1 MMRRTSLVLRHAAH
15 TAFALLAL
23 SAATAQAQS
32 PATPIRIGHTAALS
46 GPAAA
51 YGQLARTNAA
61 FFRMVNEQGGVNG
74 RTIELVVADDE
85 YVPNKSFEAVRKMV
99 EQDKVLLMYGSFGTP
114 TNSAQAPYLNR
125 QKVPHLF
132 LGTGADK
139 WGDHKSLPWSMGFQ
153 PSFRHEAQIYAK
165 RILQN
170 TPQAK
175 IGVLHQ
181 NDDFGRDYLK
191 GVQDVLGKE
200 KAGQLVKVVSYETS
214 DATVDSQVVSLQAA
228 GAEVIVLAA
237 IPKFAGQAIRKAY
250 DMNWNTTMY
259 VALGAANFPATT
271 DSAKNRTAVTLI
283 SGSFAKEPRDAT
295 WDQDSGMKAYRAFM
309 AKYLPNENVNDG
321 LPVLA
326 FNTGTLLVQVL
337 KQAGSDLSRENIMHQ
352 AENLKDVELP
362 TLLPGIRV
370 STAKDDHY
378 PVKQLQLVRWD
389 GAGWKPFGEML
400 STVREGKSG
409 S

>member
-1 MMRRTSLVLRHAAH
+1 MMHRARLAIRHAASA
-15 TAFALLAL
+15 AFAVLAL
-23 SAATAQAQS
+23 SATAAGAQAGA
-32 PATPIRIGHTAALS
+32 PPLRIGHTAALS
-46 GPAAA
+46 GPAAQ
-51 YGQLARTNAA
+51 YGLLARTNEA
-61 FFRMVNEQGGVNG
+61 FFRMVNEQGGIHG
-74 RTIELVVADDE
+74 RPIELIVTDDE

-125 QKVPHLF
+125 QKVPQLF

-139 WGDHKSLPWSMGFQ
+139 WGDEKALPWSMGFQ
-153 PSFRHEAQIYAK
+153 PSFRHEAQIYA
-165 RILQN
+165 RHILQ
-170 TPQAK
+170 TMPQAK

-200 KAGQLVKVVSYETS
+200 QAARLVKSVSYETS

-228 GAEVIVLAA
+228 GADVIVLAA

-250 DMNWNTTMY
+250 DMNWRTTMY
-259 VALGAANFPATT
+259 VALGASNFPATT
-271 DSAKNRTAVTLI
+271 DPAKNRSGLTLI
-283 SGSFAKEPRDAT
+283 SGSFAKEPRDSA
-295 WDQDSGMKAYRAFM
+295 WDQDPGMQAYRAFM
-309 AKYLPNENVNDG
+309 KKYLPNEDANDG

-337 KQAGSDLSRENIMHQ
+337 KQAGQDLSRENLMRQ
-352 AENLKDVELP
+352 AENLKEVQLP
-362 TLLPGIRV
+362 MLLPDIRV
-370 STAKDDHY
+370 STAKNDHY
-378 PVKQLQLVRWD
+378 PVKQLRLVRWE
-389 GAGWKPFGEML
+389 GTRWVPFGELL
-400 STVREGKSG
+400 STARNAKAG